1 MEQGNQE
8 PGRGRTSAPVVV
20 GLLAAAVLLVVVTLI
35 VVRHRPA
42 VRADA
47 AAPVP
52 PVTAPQTPA
61 PLPAVAPPPP
71 DAVAPRPDT
80 ARRADKVPEPLT
92 VNLTSTGGGRHIK
105 VGSGVTFTAFTALAP
120 GRSATLTIFYRLNR
134 GRKTMVSF
142 VQGTLCSTTWVAPA
156 PGLYQFTASALG
168 DRRQAAVS
176 RAVEITVDAPA
187 PPPALRVAVAPPP
200 KPKAA
205 PIAKRAVVKQG
216 VVKRAAVKP
225 PAVAGPAA
233 RPPVYHVFAAH
244 FARARNA
251 DDLAA
256 ALGRNGYRATVR
268 RMNDRQ
274 GKAIYVVE
282 TGTYR
287 QPAEVYAAVN
297 GLLQSGYPAD
307 FYTGK

>member
-1 MEQGNQE
+1 M
-8 PGRGRTSAPVVV
+8 SAPTVI
-20 GLLAAAVLLVVVTLI
+20 GLLVAAVLLAALAAVTFS
-35 VVRHRPA
+35 VARHKPPARAVSAAPAPA
-42 VRADA
+42 VPPAPAPPPVMAPAAPAA
-47 AAPVP
+47 AAPRP
-52 PVTAPQTPA
+52 GAAKEADADTG
-61 PLPAVAPPPP
+61 PLA
-71 DAVAPRPDT
+71 
-80 ARRADKVPEPLT
+80 
-92 VNLTSTGGGRHIK
+92 VNLTATNDGRHIK
-105 VGSGVTFTAFTALAP
+105 VGAGVTFTAFTALAP
-120 GRSATLTIFYRLNR
+120 SRSATLTIFYRLNR

-142 VQGTLCSTTWVAPA
+142 AQGTLCSTTWAAPA
-156 PGLYQFTASALG
+156 PGRYRFTASALG

-176 RAVEITVDAPA
+176 RDVEITVDAPIA
-187 PPPALRVAVAPPP
+187 PPRVAAAPP
-200 KPKAA
+200 KPKARPVA
-205 PIAKRAVVKQG
+205 ARPPQPKKPVAAKP
-216 VVKRAAVKP
+216 AAVKR
-225 PAVAGPAA
+225 VAARPAA
-233 RPPVYHVFAAH
+233 RPLVYHVFAAH